1 MGWNNNRV
9 ASRFGWNGF
18 RSGRVKNK
26 FSAGDKVS
34 ISKDFHWAKGATGT
48 IAQPPDAVTAIGGR
62 WDGGLTKSVSTA
74 RGPVTVYWV
83 WFDEPQR
90 DADGDGPY
98 SGGEI
103 WESALTLRSSK
114 LD

>member
-1 MGWNNNRV
+1 M
-9 ASRFGWNGF
+9 
-18 RSGRVKNK
+18 KNK

-34 ISKDFHWAKGATGT
+34 IANDFHWAKGANGT
-48 IAQPPDAVTAIGGR
+48 ISEPPDAVTTISGR
-62 WDGGLTKSVSTA
+62 WEGVLTRSVATV
-74 RGPVTVYWV
+74 RGPMTVYWV